1 MQRPDVAARPDIAQ
15 RGGPTTPF
23 QLATQPPIEPP
34 ILETPLW
41 RQAGGH
47 LGFYGFLAVANAH
60 LMGKAQFGVLDLP
73 DWRWR
78 DAYDRGAHPIDEA
91 DKALERRHV
100 LEDGHLLEDRRVAAG
115 PLDERRRR

>member
-34 ILETPLW
+34 ILETPMW

-73 DWRWR
+73 DWCWR
-78 DAYDRGAHPIDEA
+78 HADDGGAHPIDEA
-91 DKALERRHV
+91 EKALNQ
-100 LEDGHLLEDRRVAAG
+100 LSATSNLCADRRRQPTSLA
-115 PLDERRRR
+115 